1 MGLFWKVFAIKITTV
16 QYLIKLTVRNVFQAI
31 CWEFLSIFLPG
42 VLVLFLLPG
51 EILHS
56 RYLVWLCCYRILMS
70 HLKNSTVSPWCVSLG
85 KKKIGMKDRHLCPN
99 SEERAV
105 QICCCPNVSNETP
118 GMERTS
124 YPTGVNCLVSAAVGG
139 ARFIYTRGRTDLQK
153 QSLTEICTCGLVS
166 PQRSCH
172 CWCAGKC
179 IGNFPLAKP
188 AQFGP
193 SWPHVPVSDAA
204 VRNLRSHPTQSSFS
218 VVIVPVS

>member
-1 MGLFWKVFAIKITTV
+1 MCFSG
-16 QYLIKLTVRNVFQAI
+16 
-31 CWEFLSIFLPG
+31 
-42 VLVLFLLPG
+42 
-51 EILHS
+51 
-56 RYLVWLCCYRILMS
+56 
-70 HLKNSTVSPWCVSLG
+70 G
-85 KKKIGMKDRHLCPN
+85 KKKIDMKDKHLCPN

-105 QICCCPNVSNETP
+105 RICCCPNVSNGTP

-124 YPTGVNCLVSAAVGG
+124 YSTGVNCLVSAAVGG

-153 QSLTEICTCGLVS
+153 QSLTEIRTCGLVS

-172 CWCAGKC
+172 CWSAGKC

-188 AQFGP
+188 ARFGP
-193 SWPHVPVSDAA
+193 FWPHVPVSDAA